1 MLKKIGEPAP
11 PKGLKLILFRAPL
24 YLYRWKLG
32 VLLGERFIR
41 LQHLGRKS
49 GQPRETVLE
58 VIGRDRKG
66 GKIFCASGF
75 GDKSQWFRNICAN
88 NAVVVTLGNQQSQ
101 ATARVLSAAQARDV
115 LLSYAQAHP
124 KSIRGVARLSGYEM
138 DGTEQDVLEF
148 SQLIKIVEFTLD

>member
-1 MLKKIGEPAP
+1 M
-11 PKGLKLILFRAPL
+11 
-24 YLYRWKLG
+24 
-32 VLLGERFIR
+32 
-41 LQHLGRKS
+41 
-49 GQPRETVLE
+49 
-58 VIGRDRKG
+58 
-66 GKIFCASGF
+66 SGF

-124 KSIRGVARLSGYEM
+124 KSIRGVARLSGYEI

-148 SQLIKIVEFTLD
+148 SQLIKIVEFTLR